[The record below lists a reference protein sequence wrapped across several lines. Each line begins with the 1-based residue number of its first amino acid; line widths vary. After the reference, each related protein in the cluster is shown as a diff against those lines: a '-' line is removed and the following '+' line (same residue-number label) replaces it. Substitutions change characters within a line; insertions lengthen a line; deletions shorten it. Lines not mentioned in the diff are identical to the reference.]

1 MLRMNFG
8 KGSDAILIRME
19 GYFAGDFAKHAL
31 QLIANSQRPSR
42 FIADLTAVSYIDA
55 AGEEVLTLFK
65 HVGVRFKAESEVGR
79 YICDRLQLPTIKK
92 QTMSSLRRYSSGAH
106 RRVSAA
112 AELACD
118 GKSPNRNG

>member
-8 KGSDAILIRME
+8 KGSDAILIRLE
-19 GYFAGDFAKHAL
+19 GHFAGNFAKHAL

-55 AGEEVLTLFK
+55 TGEEVLTLLK
-65 HVGVRFKAESEVGR
+65 HMGVRFMAESEVGR

-92 QTMSSLRRYSSGAH
+92 QTMISPRRYSSGALRH
-106 RRVSAA
+106 VVLPALHAFISAS
-112 AELACD
+112 LP
-118 GKSPNRNG
+118 K